1 MGNGLNAISILLVE
15 DNPDDVEITR
25 RALEKGRV
33 RNELTVAR
41 DGQEALDILSAAKNG
56 ETPCPGLILLDLN
69 LPKVDGHEVLE
80 KIKADPKLK
89 RIPVVVLTVVT
100 REEDVVR
107 SYDLGVNT
115 YITKPV
121 RFEDFIKTVTT
132 IEEYWTVIATLPPAS
147 GECGRL
153 RADARQ
159 RPVRARP
166 FRPEGAPWPFST
178 GPPAP
183 PGAYRPGC
191 GPAPAPGP
199 PYR

>member
-1 MGNGLNAISILLVE
+1 MGDELNAISILLVE

-33 RNELTVAR
+33 INDLIVAR

-56 ETPCPGLILLDLN
+56 EARCPGLILLDLN
-69 LPKVDGHEVLE
+69 LPKVDGREVLE

-115 YITKPV
+115 FISKPV
-121 RFEDFIKTVTT
+121 GFQEFIKVVTT
-132 IEEYWTVIATLPPAS
+132 IKEYWLLIATLPPL
-147 GECGRL
+147 E
-153 RADARQ
+153 
-159 RPVRARP
+159 
-166 FRPEGAPWPFST
+166 
-178 GPPAP
+178 
-183 PGAYRPGC
+183 
-191 GPAPAPGP
+191 
-199 PYR
+199 